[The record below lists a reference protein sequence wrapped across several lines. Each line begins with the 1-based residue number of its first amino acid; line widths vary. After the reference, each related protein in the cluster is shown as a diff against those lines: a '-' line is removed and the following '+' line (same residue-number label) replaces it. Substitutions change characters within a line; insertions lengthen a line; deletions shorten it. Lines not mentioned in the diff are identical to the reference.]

1 MFCEFRSGVE
11 ISDAECWSS
20 AALSNF
26 CERNLES
33 ECFQNFHSGHANM
46 WFVITHKC
54 VVPKDDR
61 AALSLRRSM
70 SAVVAAVA
78 GRGSLAGVTARG
90 SSVLREPFVE
100 SFACVM
106 GQRSLRGDSKRRF
119 HQSAQRLK
127 IED

>member
-1 MFCEFRSGVE
+1 DVMFCEFRSGVE

-20 AALSNF
+20 AALPIF

-46 WFVITHKC
+46 RFVITHKC

-61 AALSLRRSM
+61 AALLLRRSM
-70 SAVVAAVA
+70 SAVV
-78 GRGSLAGVTARG
+78 AGVTARG

-100 SFACVM
+100 SFVCVM